1 MSTIRLQLPKRS
13 LIVPVAVPGSG
24 KTTLLKQ
31 VEVNSKLPGFRHGP
45 DDVRRTMYGA
55 VEEQGHGG
63 KVHDAA
69 RACLECR
76 LAVGLPAAYDA
87 TNVTPSA
94 RKLITDLGRH
104 YGYYIVAL
112 IFTVDKEL
120 AHFRNR
126 LRAQG
131 RVPEHVIDRMWKQK
145 ESAPVTLDEDFD
157 SLVWFNE
164 GDHTLDITW
173 LDPVSID

>member
-1 MSTIRLQLPKRS
+1 MGTIRLQCRPKT

-24 KTTLLKQ
+24 KSTLLGQ
-31 VEVNSKLPGFRHGP
+31 VLPHSGFRHGP
-45 DDVRRTMYGA
+45 DDVRRALYGS

-94 RKLITDLGRH
+94 RKLITDLGRK
-104 YGYYIVAL
+104 YGYHTLAL
-112 IFTVDKEL
+112 ISTVDPAI
-120 AHFRNR
+120 AHLRND
-126 LRAQG
+126 LRVEG
-131 RVPEHVIDRMWKQK
+131 RVPDHVIDRMAKQVQ
-145 ESAPVTLDEDFD
+145 SAPVTLDEDFD
-157 SLVWFNE
+157 SLAWF
-164 GDHTLDITW
+164 GPRDHTLIIDW

>member
-1 MSTIRLQLPKRS
+1 MGTIRLQLPKRS

-24 KTTLLKQ
+24 KSTLLGQ
-31 VEVNSKLPGFRHGP
+31 VLPHSGFRHGP
-45 DDVRRTMYGA
+45 DDVRRALYGS

-94 RKLITDLGRH
+94 RKLITDLGRKYSYH
-104 YGYYIVAL
+104 ILGLISNVPVSVAQ
-112 IFTVDKEL
+112 
-120 AHFRNR
+120 ARNS
-126 LRAQG
+126 LRVSG
-131 RVPEHVIDRMWKQK
+131 RVPEHVINRMAKQAR
-145 ESAPVTLDEDFD
+145 SAPVTLEEDFD
-157 SLVWFNE
+157 SLVWFHE

-173 LDPVSID
+173 T

>member
-1 MSTIRLQLPKRS
+1 MGTIRLQCRPKT

-94 RKLITDLGRH
+94 RKLITDLGRR
-104 YGYYIVAL
+104 YGYHTLGLISNVPPTVAH
-112 IFTVDKEL
+112 
-120 AHFRNR
+120 ARNR
-126 LRAQG
+126 LRVTG
-131 RVPEHVIDRMWKQK
+131 RVPDHVIDRMAKQAQ
-145 ESAPVTLDEDFD
+145 SAPVTLEEDFD
-157 SLVWFNE
+157 SLVWFHE

-173 LDPVSID
+173 T